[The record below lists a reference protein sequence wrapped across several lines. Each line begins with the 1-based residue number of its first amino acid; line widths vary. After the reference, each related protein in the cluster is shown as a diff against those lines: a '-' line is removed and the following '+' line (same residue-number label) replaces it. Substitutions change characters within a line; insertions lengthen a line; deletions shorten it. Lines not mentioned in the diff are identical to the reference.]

1 MTMAIRYLF
10 LANRRCIHD
19 PIALVARK
27 HERASPAADSCL
39 LCSRARDTTG
49 CRKREKEREWRG
61 ARYDGGQAR
70 SYAGIAERGGEAM
83 RARAGGGQWNDDER
97 SIAGNKSSNERV
109 SPLLSSPLP
118 PSLSLSLSL
127 SPPPCKNILH
137 RVFGANL
144 CSSGLRY

>member
-1 MTMAIRYLF
+1 MTMTMTMAIRYLF

-118 PSLSLSLSL
+118 PLSLSLS
-127 SPPPCKNILH
+127 
-137 RVFGANL
+137 
-144 CSSGLRY
+144 SSL